1 MPIDV
6 WLRNFKQSK
15 NIFIDV
21 FIDGK
26 FYKKE
31 KISFDQDRTYQQKDI
46 SLKSNKLGK
55 HKIKLSLSN
64 GLSALMDWN
73 VVNEKALVYG
83 FSDALNPE
91 VGVLN
96 RVAKNKFIKLIW
108 NFDLRTKL
116 PIEANN
122 YIFIHISP
130 DETNK
135 RQFINGSTLFIYE
148 EKDKIGSNLLQNWKG
163 RHLKIIGESL
173 WDKQMKE
180 FQLLGTYAQTDS
192 TIGSWLDDLFIQ
204 NNQSLDSLNKDL
216 SQVDDLFMQDITQN
230 EVGRNIPKLNF
241 MESKSNVDLLELDD
255 LPKTSFSQELNS
267 NDLEESK
274 FIWQNLYFKLWVIL
288 LILAEWMIRKF
299 KELR

>member
-1 MPIDV
+1 
-6 WLRNFKQSK
+6 
-15 NIFIDV
+15 
-21 FIDGK
+21 
-26 FYKKE
+26 
-31 KISFDQDRTYQQKDI
+31 
-46 SLKSNKLGK
+46 
-55 HKIKLSLSN
+55 
-64 GLSALMDWN
+64 MDWN

-255 LPKTSFSQELNS
+255 LPKTNFSQELNS